1 MRAVTVGCAR
11 LVSTQVG
18 QLSLRGALGH
28 SGSEGRQQT
37 RRWSSEADEAIWSD
51 STAFIL
57 VAAWCLLCA
66 SVHCVFVL
74 YFFSLSLPPLTKQ
87 NRTNMT
93 YEKMSRALR
102 HYYKLNIIRKEP
114 GQRLLFR

>member
-1 MRAVTVGCAR
+1 MGWEPVGLGGRHEQVASPSPGPR
-11 LVSTQVG
+11 EPLKNFYFNSSPSAFSEVHFIVS
-18 QLSLRGALGH
+18 
-28 SGSEGRQQT
+28 
-37 RRWSSEADEAIWSD
+37 
-51 STAFIL
+51 
-57 VAAWCLLCA
+57 LC
-66 SVHCVFVL
+66 
-74 YFFSLSLPPLTKQ
+74 FFFFSLPPLNKQ